1 MARVMRRTNTRPVSA
16 RTAARRARRRVEAQV
31 AETTQQRRSDGPETL
46 GQARVWTRKQRRY
59 EIAGLCTF
67 CAAQAAWGHSEGFQ
81 KIQEP
86 CSRCKPLVDAFPTV
100 GPRKSPWRKILDK
113 LEYMHEE
120 QLGEWLDQWSPD
132 IEIAAVCGHAWC
144 DGTGYRVQQVA

>member
-1 MARVMRRTNTRPVSA
+1 MARVTRRTTTRPVSA
-16 RTAARRARRRVEAQV
+16 RTAARRARVRAAAQIT
-31 AETTQQRRSDGPETL
+31 ETTASRRDVPETL
-46 GQARVWTRKQRRY
+46 GQARVWMRKQRRY

-86 CSRCKPLVDAFPTV
+86 CSRCKPLVDAFPTP

-113 LEYMHEE
+113 LEYMHVDD
-120 QLGEWLDQWSPD
+120 LGAWLDQWSPD
-132 IEIAAVCGHAWC
+132 ITLAARCGHPYC
-144 DGTGYRVQQVA
+144 EGTGYKKVA